1 MAVAWRLNMTKAEEY
16 INSIPKFAGKTELK
30 NTEILLEELGIDT
43 SDMKI
48 IHVAGTNGK
57 GSVCSYISNTLVR
70 AGYRTGLFISP
81 HLVKINERIQIDNV
95 PVSDEIFDGAY
106 EKVLEAAHRMEQSG
120 GKHPAYFEFLFGMA
134 MLVYKE
140 QGVDYIVLETG
151 MGGRLD
157 STNVIKKPLMT
168 VITSVSMD
176 HMHVLG
182 NTVEEIAFEKAGI
195 IKPDVP
201 LVFYGGD
208 KRVRG
213 VLEKTAA
220 DRKAPFEVID
230 DGSVSSVQKRG
241 KFIDFCL
248 NNRYYNNEIFSVSS
262 AALYQVWNSSLAAT
276 ALAWL
281 SENGSCHLTH
291 EQIQEGIKTAF
302 WEGRMEELMPEV
314 YVDGAHNEDGIRA
327 FLETAKSMKDRRQ
340 ILMFSAVADKAY
352 DVMIKE
358 ICESQ
363 AFDEYV
369 VCTVEYT
376 NRAMPAEVFLETFK
390 KYTDKPVYLE
400 ETAEEAFRKVMKLKK
415 TDDRVFIAGS
425 LYLVGEIKRFVEE
438 TPDMVHF
445 IGNED

>member
-1 MAVAWRLNMTKAEEY
+1 MTKAEEY

-30 NTEILLEELGIDT
+30 NTEILLGELGIDT
-43 SDMKI
+43 SGMKI

-57 GSVCSYISNTLVR
+57 GSVCSYISNTLVK
-70 AGYRTGLFISP
+70 AGYKTGLFISP
-81 HLVKINERIQIDNV
+81 HLVRINERIQIDNV
-95 PVSDEIFDGAY
+95 PVSDGLFEAAY
-106 EKVLEAAHRMEQSG
+106 EKVLRAAHRMEQSG

-134 MLVYKE
+134 MLVFKE
-140 QGVDYIVLETG
+140 KGVDYIVLETG

-157 STNVIKKPLMT
+157 STNVVKKPLMT

-182 NTVEEIAFEKAGI
+182 NTIEEIASEKAGI
-195 IKPDVP
+195 IKAGVP

-208 KRVRG
+208 DRVRG
-213 VLEKTAA
+213 VIEKTARE
-220 DRKAPFEVID
+220 RKAPFEVID
-230 DGSVSSVQKRG
+230 DSAVSSVQKKG

-248 NNRYYNNEIFSVSS
+248 NNRYYNNEVISVAS

-281 SENGSCHLTH
+281 SREATDCRLTH
-291 EQIQEGIKTAF
+291 EQIYEGIKTAF
-302 WEGRMEELMPEV
+302 WEGRMEELRPEV

-352 DVMIKE
+352 DVMIRE

-376 NRAMPAEVFLETFK
+376 NRAMPAEVFLETFR

-400 ETAEEAFRKVMKLKK
+400 ETAGEALSKVMGLKG
-415 TDDRVFIAGS
+415 TGDRVFIAGS
-425 LYLVGEIKRFVEE
+425 LYLVGEIKR
-438 TPDMVHF
+438 
-445 IGNED
+445 ILS

>member
-1 MAVAWRLNMTKAEEY
+1 MEMKESYMTKAEEY

-30 NTEILLEELGIDT
+30 NTEILLNELGIDT
-43 SDMKI
+43 ADMKV

-57 GSVCSYISNTLVR
+57 GSVCSYISNTLVK

-95 PVSDEIFDGAY
+95 PVSDDIFESAY
-106 EKVLEAAHRMEQSG
+106 EKVLKAAHRMEQSG

-134 MLVYKE
+134 MLVFKE
-140 QGVDYIVLETG
+140 QGVQYIVLETG

-182 NTVEEIAFEKAGI
+182 NTIEEIASEKAGI
-195 IKPDVP
+195 IKTGVP

-208 KRVRG
+208 ERVRR
-213 VLEKTAA
+213 VLENTAIEK
-220 DRKAPFEVID
+220 KAPYELID
-230 DGSVSSVQKRG
+230 SGNVSNIEKKG

-248 NNRYYNNEIFSVSS
+248 NNRYYKNEVFSVSS
-262 AALYQVWNSSLAAT
+262 AALYQVWNSALAAT

-281 SENGSCHLTH
+281 SDEKAFQRENGRCRLTN
-291 EQIQEGIKTAF
+291 EQIHDGIRTAF
-302 WEGRMEELMPEV
+302 WEGRMEELRPDV

-327 FLETAKSMKDRRQ
+327 FLETAKAMKDRRQ
-340 ILMFSAVADKAY
+340 ILMFSAVADKEY

-358 ICESQ
+358 ICESE

-376 NRAMPAEVFLETFK
+376 NRAMPAEVFLETFH

-400 ETAEEAFRKVMKLKK
+400 ETATAAFSKVMSLKK
-415 TDDRVFIAGS
+415 SGDRVFIAGS
-425 LYLVGEIKRFVEE
+425 LYLVGEIKRISAVQ
-438 TPDMVHF
+438 
-445 IGNED
+445 G